1 MAKRPFSF
9 SVVRAG
15 KRADIRL
22 EGPLSELS
30 KANSAEFQRQV
41 NDLVAA
47 GVRDAHVFMDGPG
60 GNVFEANRIAN
71 AIKKFPGNLTGE
83 GGAMIASAYTNIA
96 LHLKDFRMPQ
106 NGMYMIHKP
115 SIDAGGNEDQLKSD
129 LQSLEKLTQNYRAAY
144 AKKTGKT
151 EAEIEAM
158 WAKGDVWLTAQE
170 AHDQGFIDGV
180 LDDAQLSEDIV
191 TGIAACGCPKD
202 KLPNASA
209 EASNTNDD
217 MDIKAMRT
225 LLGMP
230 ETATEAEVLA
240 KVKQLNDENA
250 RHAGAAAALRQT
262 EIKGLIDKAIEEKR
276 ITEEHRKGFEAKFSA
291 SFDATKAEL
300 EAIKPVVS
308 MKEVTDNAAAAAAG
322 TANAED
328 RKSWTYK
335 DYLEKDPEGFKA
347 LARKDRA
354 KAEALATAHYGTKV
368 TLPDGI

>member
-1 MAKRPFSF
+1 MAKRPFTF

-30 KANSAEFQRQV
+30 KANAAEFQRQV

-47 GVRDAHVFMDGPG
+47 GVRDAHVYMDGPG

-83 GGAMIASAYTNIA
+83 GGAMIASAYTYIG
-96 LHLKDFRMPQ
+96 LQLKDFRMPK

-115 SIDAGGNEDQLKSD
+115 GLETAGNEDQLKAD
-129 LQSLEKLTQNYRAAY
+129 LQALEKHTQNYRAAY
-144 AKKTGKT
+144 AQKTGKT
-151 EAEIEAM
+151 EAQIEAM
-158 WAKGDVWLTAQE
+158 WKQENWMTAEE
-170 AHDQGFIDGV
+170 AVAEGFIDGITDEV
-180 LDDAQLSEDIV
+180 AIDQETV

-202 KLPNASA
+202 KLPTASA
-209 EASNTNDD
+209 EASTNNDD

-240 KVKQLNDENA
+240 KVKELNDLKA
-250 RHAGAAAALRQT
+250 RTEGAAQAART
-262 EIKGLIDKAIEEKR
+262 AEVKALIDKAIEDKR

-308 MKEVTDNAAAAAAG
+308 MKEVADGAAAAAAG

-328 RKSWTYK
+328 RKGWTYR
-335 DYLEKDPEGFKA
+335 DYQEKDPEGFKA
-347 LARKDRA
+347 LARKDKA
-354 KAEALATAHYGTKV
+354 KAEALATAYYGAKV